1 MLAAA
6 RRELVQPKKRK
17 EQFKRGVAL
26 MVKKLTD
33 KRDCLRLRPA
43 VIFAVGYA
51 GFMRWSYMENIKV
64 EDTTFYSK
72 QKKRKND
79 QFREGSVI
87 LIHQQNSLDGPV
99 NLYEQLIVTVHLKT
113 DPYLLSNI
121 VWPHRE
127 TAHCVQKLFARLKCK
142 GALERGGLDF
152 R

>member
-6 RRELVQPKKRK
+6 RRGLVQPKKRK

-43 VIFAVGYA
+43 VVFAIGYA
-51 GFMRWSYMENIKV
+51 GFMRWSDMENIKV
-64 EDTTFYSK
+64 EDIDSK

-113 DPYLLSNI
+113 DLYLLSNI
-121 VWPHRE
+121 IWSSQRD
-127 TAHCVQKLFARLKCK
+127 
-142 GALERGGLDF
+142 GGLCTEALCNTQMQGCS
-152 R
+152 